1 MTGSVYGMTAPT
13 YIGLADEFEQEL
25 RRLAPGTRLPAE
37 TELAKVWGVNRL
49 TARAAMQELEQ
60 RHVIRRRHGSGTF
73 VARRIDYV
81 ISPQMPPSWSHG
93 IRQAGARPHSETES
107 LRTIRASAE
116 VRRELA
122 LPVGARVV
130 RIARRRYVDDDLA
143 AYAVT
148 HIAADLVPGFAD
160 RMSGRESLHAVL
172 TTYDL
177 RPHRAWVR
185 AELEVCPA
193 EVAEAL
199 GLRKRRQLLHCAG
212 RTDSGPLRRP
222 VELTTTWMLPELF
235 RLVFSI
241 TDQPNPE
248 E

>member
-1 MTGSVYGMTAPT
+1 MAAPT
-13 YIGLADEFEQEL
+13 YIGLADALEAEL

-37 TELAKVWGVNRL
+37 AELAKTWRVNRL

-60 RHVIRRRHGSGTF
+60 RHLIRRRHGSGTF

-81 ISPQMPPSWSHG
+81 IGPQMPPSWSHA
-93 IRQAGARPHSETES
+93 IRQAGARPRSETMS
-107 LRTIRASAE
+107 LRTISASAE

-122 LPVGARVV
+122 LPAGARVV

-160 RMSGRESLHAVL
+160 RMTGKESLLAVL
-172 TTYDL
+172 ASYDL
-177 RPHRAWVR
+177 RPHRAWSQV
-185 AELEVCPA
+185 ELEVCPA
-193 EVAEAL
+193 DVAEAL
-199 GLRKRRQLLHCAG
+199 GLRGRRQLLFSAG
-212 RTDSGPLRRP
+212 RTDSAPLRRP
-222 VELTTTWMLPELF
+222 VEHTSTWMLPDVF
-235 RLVFSI
+235 RLVFAI